1 MSPRIGVADTRR
13 EQVKR
18 AALECLLEQGF
29 ADLSVKDIARRAG
42 VSTGVLYHYFKNKD
56 DILLQALAM
65 AFLEADAS
73 LRRSVEQAE
82 EGEPRL
88 GAYLHGACT
97 MGKDNPRAAQIL
109 LAALGQV
116 GHSPA
121 VTGRLARLF
130 ADFRSYAR
138 ELIRK
143 ARPEGADR
151 LPADRVDALAA
162 LVVAVGLG
170 LACQWAVQPGA
181 VDPDVCGAELRRA
194 FEILRPD
201 RGRVDG

>member
-1 MSPRIGVADTRR
+1 MSPRIGVADARR

-18 AALECLLEQGF
+18 AALECLVEQGF

-82 EGEPRL
+82 EGKPRL

-97 MGKDNPRAAQIL
+97 MGKDNPRATQIL
-109 LAALGQV
+109 LTALGQV
-116 GHSPA
+116 GYSAA
-121 VTGRLARLF
+121 VTSRLARLF

-138 ELIRK
+138 GLILK
-143 ARPEGADR
+143 ARPDGAGS
-151 LPADRVDALAA
+151 LSPERVEALAT

-181 VDPDVCGAELRRA
+181 VDPEVCGAELRRA
-194 FEILRPD
+194 FEMLRPD
-201 RGRVDG
+201 REAGDG